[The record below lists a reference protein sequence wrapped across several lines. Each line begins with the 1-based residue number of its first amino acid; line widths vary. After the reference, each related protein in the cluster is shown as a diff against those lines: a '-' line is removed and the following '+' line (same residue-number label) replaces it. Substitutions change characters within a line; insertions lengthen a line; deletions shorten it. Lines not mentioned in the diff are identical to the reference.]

1 MNIREKLKDKKRIVI
16 KIGSSSL
23 THKETGRLDL
33 IKLEI
38 LVRELADL
46 HNQGKEVIV
55 VSSGAIAVGRA
66 AMGLQEKPS
75 RLSEKQACAAIG
87 QARLMMIYQKL
98 FAEYSQ
104 TAAQVLITKYT
115 MVNDITRENARNTFQ
130 SLLDMGAIPVV
141 NENDTVSTDE
151 IEFVNTFGDNDTL
164 SALVAALVD
173 ADMLILLSDIDGL
186 FTDDPNVNPNAEFID
201 VVEKLDNH
209 LMEMGKGSTGSSVGT
224 GGMATKLSAAR
235 IATGAGADMV
245 IANGSDFHVIH
256 KIMQGRK
263 YGTLFLADK
272 KEQDILQE
280 LFENL

>member
-66 AMGLQEKPS
+66 AMGLQEKP
-75 RLSEKQACAAIG
+75 
-87 QARLMMIYQKL
+87 YQKL

-201 VVEKLDNH
+201 VVEKLDDH
-209 LMEMGKGSTGSSVGT
+209 LMKMGKGSTGSKVGT

-263 YGTLFLADK
+263 HGTLFLADK
-272 KEQDILQE
+272 KEQAILQE